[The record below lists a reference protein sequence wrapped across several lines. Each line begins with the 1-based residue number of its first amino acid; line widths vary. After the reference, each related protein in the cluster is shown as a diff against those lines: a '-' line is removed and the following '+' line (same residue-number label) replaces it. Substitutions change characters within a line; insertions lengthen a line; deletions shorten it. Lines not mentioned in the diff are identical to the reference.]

1 MNTAKRTWMMDGE
14 REEEGEVM
22 RERNKKKNEEERV
35 CMERLARHP
44 SLTVQTRP
52 L

>member
-22 RERNKKKNEEERV
+22 RERNKKKRMKKSV
-35 CMERLARHP
+35 YVWSA
-44 SLTVQTRP
+44 
-52 L
+52 